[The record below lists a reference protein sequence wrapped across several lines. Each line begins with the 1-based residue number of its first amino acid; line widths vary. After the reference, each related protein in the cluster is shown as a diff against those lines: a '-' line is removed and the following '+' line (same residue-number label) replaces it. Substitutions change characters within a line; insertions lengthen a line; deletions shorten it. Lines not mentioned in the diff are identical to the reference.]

1 MFYGEHDVD
10 DVRGDG
16 VVFQDIPVHEVGGFV
31 YQLVVRNAALADL
44 SRTMVEAQSLLVALV
59 MEPHK
64 VQMGL
69 DLLDWKEE
77 SNPPS
82 QLVYLEWL
90 ARY

>member
-44 SRTMVEAQSLLVALV
+44 SRTMVEAQSLLVVLV
-59 MEPHK
+59 MELCK
-64 VQMGL
+64 V
-69 DLLDWKEE
+69 
-77 SNPPS
+77 
-82 QLVYLEWL
+82 
-90 ARY
+90 